1 MIELS
6 IDAKSL
12 HKQLQ
17 PLLTFPQAVQPAVY
31 QSLKKTMTGIRAE
44 AGREIRARA
53 ALAPGRVSQAI
64 GKVVIT
70 GGASRLE
77 GSIRVASE
85 GQHLGDYQITPRRR
99 TAVQGVRSSRWRTVR
114 WRVERGRGFKENA
127 PEDGFSKAFAAYA
140 KSGKLV
146 LFRRGAG
153 GKLKALF
160 GPRIQYFMAFDSVQ
174 EHLQTTARERFER
187 TLAHEVQYRLGK
199 TK

>member
-1 MIELS
+1 MMTLS

-12 HKQLQ
+12 HQQLA
-17 PLLTFPQAVQPAVY
+17 PLLSFPKQIQPAVY

-64 GKVVIT
+64 GKVVII

-77 GSIRVASE
+77 GSVRVASV
-85 GQHLGDYQITPRRR
+85 GLHLGDYQITPRRR

-140 KSGKLV
+140 KSGKLM
-146 LFRRGAG
+146 LFRRKGR
-153 GKLKALF
+153 KLSAQF
-160 GPRIQYFMAFDSVQ
+160 GPRVQYFMAFNSVQ

-187 TLAHEVQYRLGK
+187 TLDHEVQYRLGK
-199 TK
+199 IK